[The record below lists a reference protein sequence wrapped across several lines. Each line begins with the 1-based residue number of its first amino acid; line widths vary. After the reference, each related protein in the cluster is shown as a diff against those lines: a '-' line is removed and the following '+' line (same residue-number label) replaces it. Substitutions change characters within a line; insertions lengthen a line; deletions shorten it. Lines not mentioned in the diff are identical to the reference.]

1 MANTFTTHF
10 CGKEI
15 SAYGRKNGYVDY
27 RCFASAF
34 DAVLNND
41 LMGELINNGYDFE
54 LVSGIIDNSEE
65 IDELSDRIEEI
76 ESGQD
81 FEEDEAGNLVAFF
94 VDEDGERL
102 NEEATAEL
110 LQELEELKEK
120 RQELEDEQEESE
132 ECEVFQSYIVSDGGA
147 ELIKD
152 YNVGYLWYCETLD
165 LYIWGVTH
173 YGTSWDYVLTNIP
186 CEKSEA

>member
-1 MANTFTTHF
+1 MATFTTHF

-15 SAYGRKNGYVDY
+15 SAYGRENGFVDY

-34 DAVLNND
+34 DSVLNNS

-54 LVSGIIDNSEE
+54 LESGIIDNSEE
-65 IDELSDRIEEI
+65 IEELTDRIDEI

-81 FEEDEAGNLVAFF
+81 FEETEEGNLVAFF

-102 NEEATAEL
+102 DEESTAAL

-132 ECEVFQSYIVSDGGA
+132 SCEVFQYYIVSDGGA
-147 ELIKD
+147 ELIMD
-152 YNVGYLWYCETLD
+152 YNVGYLWYCESLD

-173 YGTSWDYVLTNIP
+173 YGTAWDYVLTSIP